1 MLPVECEL
9 DEADL
14 RTLREWV
21 ATFGDEATEGAVRE
35 RVRLLLA
42 LRTMHPREVS
52 LDALLDEPMARS
64 VLCATP
70 AGRPGV
76 LARYRRWCA
85 HVRREG

>member
-21 ATFGDEATEGAVRE
+21 ATFGDEATESAVRE

-42 LRTMHPREVS
+42 LRAMHPRGVS
-52 LDALLDEPMARS
+52 LDALLDEPMARA

-76 LARYRRWCA
+76 IERYRRWCER
-85 HVRREG
+85 VRCQE